1 MLLKHTNKSGVNNW
15 VSHVEE
21 QVFKLFTSLGIFKQ
35 AFKWVFHWLLHLSL
49 CLSALKNFLGI
60 KNEY

>member
-35 AFKWVFHWLLHLSL
+35 AFKQV
-49 CLSALKNFLGI
+49 
-60 KNEY
+60 